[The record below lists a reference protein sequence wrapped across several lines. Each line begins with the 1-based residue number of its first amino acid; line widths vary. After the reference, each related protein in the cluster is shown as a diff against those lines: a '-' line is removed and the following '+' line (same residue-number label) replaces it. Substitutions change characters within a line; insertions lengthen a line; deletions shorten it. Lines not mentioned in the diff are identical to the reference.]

1 MIVII
6 DNYDSFTYNL
16 AQYIG
21 ELGAEVQVHRNDAI
35 TPAGVEALQ
44 PSHIVISPGPGDPS
58 DAGISC
64 EVIRQLGPQIPTLG
78 VCLGHQC
85 IGEVFGGK
93 VVRAHRLMHGK
104 TSPIQH
110 NGDSLFKGVPKPFEA
125 TRYHSLIV
133 ERESFPDDLEV
144 TATTAE
150 GEIMALR
157 HREHPILGVQF
168 HPESV
173 LTPYGKQILENFI
186 SNGNVKKP
194 NGSNRE
200 GAPLVAENRS
210 SLLEIQ
216 AITRPVAVGKG
227 LEIGGQSVVLMAGPC
242 SVESYE
248 QTREVAAA
256 LRDHGLKILRGGA
269 FKPRT
274 SPHSF
279 QGLGQEG
286 LEILRAVAD
295 EFDLLVITEALA
307 VDHLP
312 LVAEYADIV
321 QIGSRNMQNFPLLWS
336 AGECGKPVLLKRGF
350 MSTISEWLAS
360 VEHITSRGNQQ
371 IILCER
377 GIRTFETATRNTL
390 DTNAIAL
397 LKQTSP
403 YPVIGDPSHA
413 TGRADLVLPAARS
426 ALVAGADGLIVEF
439 HPRPTEALSDPDQT
453 LPLDSLGYFAGEIRR
468 LAAAFGRDLI

>member
-21 ELGAEVQVHRNDAI
+21 ELGADVQVFRNDAV
-35 TPAGVEALQ
+35 TPKQVADLK
-44 PSHIVISPGPGDPS
+44 PSHILISPGPGHPS
-58 DAGISC
+58 DAGVSR
-64 EVIRQLGPQIPTLG
+64 EVIRELGPEIPTLG

-93 VVRAHRLMHGK
+93 VVRAPRLMHGK

-110 NGDSLFKGVPKPFEA
+110 NNDPLFKGIPEPFEA

-133 ERESFPDDLEV
+133 EEQSFPHDLEV
-144 TATTAE
+144 IATTAE

-157 HREHPILGVQF
+157 HREHPIVGLQF

-173 LTPYGKQILENFI
+173 LTPYGKQILKNFLGDGAHK
-186 SNGNVKKP
+186 NG
-194 NGSNRE
+194 NGSNGR
-200 GAPLVAENRS
+200 APAPSTERLNSV
-210 SLLEIQ
+210 LDIQ
-216 AITRPVAVGKG
+216 SNTQPVAVGKG

-248 QTREVAAA
+248 QTREVAAE
-256 LRDHGLKILRGGA
+256 LHKNGLKILRGGA

-286 LEILRAVAD
+286 LEILRSVAD

-321 QIGSRNMQNFPLLWS
+321 QIGSRNMQNFPLLW
-336 AGECGKPVLLKRGF
+336 ATGDCGKPVLLKRGF
-350 MSTISEWLAS
+350 MSTISEWQAS
-360 VEHITSRGNQQ
+360 VEHITSRGNPQ

-397 LKQTSP
+397 LKQTTP
-403 YPVIGDPSHA
+403 YPIIGDPSHA

-426 ALVAGADGLIVEF
+426 ALVAGADGLLVEF
-439 HPRPTEALSDPDQT
+439 HPQPGEALSDADQT
-453 LPLDSLGYFAGEIRR
+453 LPLDSLAYFTQEIRR
-468 LAAAFGRDLI
+468 LAGTFGRKVI

>member
-21 ELGAEVQVHRNDAI
+21 ELGAEVQVYRNDALS
-35 TPAGVEALQ
+35 PDEVAALH

-58 DAGISC
+58 DAGISR
-64 EVIRQLGPQIPTLG
+64 EVIRQLGSTIPTLG

-93 VVRAHRLMHGK
+93 VVRAPRLMHGK
-104 TSPIQH
+104 TSPIHH
-110 NGDSLFKGVPKPFEA
+110 NSDPLFSGVPKPFEA
-125 TRYHSLIV
+125 TRYHSLVV
-133 ERESFPDDLEV
+133 EPETFPETLKI
-144 TATTAE
+144 TAQTAE

-157 HREHPILGVQF
+157 HREYPIVGVQF

-173 LTPYGKQILENFI
+173 LTPYGKQILKNFL
-186 SNGNVKKP
+186 SNGHNGNGHGSSGNGASATADKP
-194 NGSNRE
+194 
-200 GAPLVAENRS
+200 RS
-210 SLLEIQ
+210 VLEIQ
-216 AITRPVAVGKG
+216 SNTRPVVVGKG
-227 LEIGGQSVVLMAGPC
+227 VEIGGPAVVLMAGPC

-248 QTREVAAA
+248 QTRQVAAELHA
-256 LRDHGLKILRGGA
+256 QGLKVLRGGA

-279 QGLGQEG
+279 QGLGKEG
-286 LEILRAVAD
+286 LEILRSVAD
-295 EFDLLVITEALA
+295 EFDLLIITEALA

-321 QIGSRNMQNFPLLWS
+321 QIGSRNMQNFPLLWA

-360 VEHITSRGNQQ
+360 VEHITSRGNEQV
-371 IILCER
+371 ILCER

-397 LKQTSP
+397 LKQTTSH
-403 YPVIGDPSHA
+403 PVIGDPSHA

-439 HPRPTEALSDPDQT
+439 HPHPAEALSDADQA
-453 LPLDSLGYFAGEIRR
+453 LPLDSLGYFADEIRR
-468 LAAAFGRDLI
+468 LANAFGREVM